1 MQPSPRSPYVVLL
14 VFSLV
19 GVIFAG
25 ISTADFVAHLD
36 RQVHAITCS
45 YVPGLDKPDISGSSG
60 CYAVLMSPYSS
71 VLRTWTWG
79 GIPIALPALSVF
91 AYLLFRGLDLFLR
104 RDERNRTETRFL
116 VAATLLPLL
125 TSGIYYW
132 VSKSLVGEVCKLC
145 VGTYF
150 SSIGVFA
157 AALWAHFTAADTEPE
172 DKPAGSPWGRYLLY
186 FAEGVVFVVLPLL
199 LYLMLKPGY
208 SVALGECGEL
218 RHPEDKYGVRIKL
231 NRNSRGVPALEI
243 LDPLCPACKHFAE
256 RLEASGPTD
265 RLALE
270 SVVFPLDKEC
280 NWMVSE
286 SLHPGACGVSEA
298 LLCAGDRA
306 PQVLAWAFAHQ
317 EELLAMAE
325 QDPERVTDAL
335 RRQFPFVADCI
346 GKPGVRARL
355 NRSLRWSVSNSLP
368 VLAPQL
374 YVRNQKVCDEDTDL
388 GLEYVL
394 TRILEGEAGT
404 RSVERR

>member
-1 MQPSPRSPYVVLL
+1 MQPSPRSPYIALL
-14 VFSLV
+14 VFALA

-36 RQVHAITCS
+36 RQVHSITCS
-45 YVPGLDKPDISGSSG
+45 FVPGLEKPDISGSSG

-91 AYLLFRGLDLFLR
+91 AYLLFRALDLLLR
-104 RDERNRTETRFL
+104 RDERHRGETRFL
-116 VAATLLPLL
+116 LAATLLPVL
-125 TSGIYYW
+125 TSAIYYW
-132 VSKSLVGEVCKLC
+132 VSVNLVGTVCKLC
-145 VGTYF
+145 
-150 SSIGVFA
+150 IGIYVASAGSLA
-157 AALWAHFTAADTEPE
+157 AAVWAHFSAAPAAADER
-172 DKPAGSPWGRYLLY
+172 GSGATGGKYLLY

-199 LYLMLKPGY
+199 LYLALKPAY
-208 SVALGECGEL
+208 SIGLGECGEL
-218 RHPEDKYGVRIKL
+218 RQPEDKYGVRVKI
-231 NRNSRGVPALEI
+231 NRSSRGVAALEVV
-243 LDPLCPACKHFAE
+243 DPLCPSCKHFAE
-256 RLEASGPTD
+256 RLDASGLMD
-265 RLALE
+265 RLSLE
-270 SVVFPLDKEC
+270 GVVFPMDKEC

-286 SLHPGACGVSEA
+286 SMHPGACGVSEA

-317 EELLAMAE
+317 DELKAMAE
-325 QDPERVTDAL
+325 QDPERVYDAL
-335 RRQFPFVADCI
+335 RRAFPFVSECVN
-346 GKPGVRARL
+346 KPAVKARL
-355 NRSLRWSVSNSLP
+355 NRSLRWAVSNSLP